1 MNVHPSDRWTDLDFA
16 PESRAARRRG
26 PSGGAHLLLLIIV
39 LFFSAF
45 IYWAYRADIDEVTR
59 GDGRVVPSSQIQI
72 IQHPDGGVVR
82 EIPIHEGDIVDRGDL
97 LIRVEST
104 ITESDFR
111 EKRGRFLSQIAAI
124 ARLEAEL
131 EEKPIQMPAEVVREA
146 PTVAQAELDL
156 YRARQNENRTAL
168 EVLRSQTEQRRQELA
183 ELQSKERQLRRSVDL
198 ATEELRITEPLL
210 ARGGVSRIEVLRLQ
224 REVND
229 LRGQMEAT
237 GLAIPRAQSALA
249 EAQRRS
255 EERAA
260 TTRREALAELSRRRG
275 EAASIGESVTAEGVR
290 VTRSEL
296 RSPVRGTIK
305 QLKINTL
312 GGVIRPGQDLIE
324 IVPLDDTLVV
334 EAKIAPADVA
344 FLSPGQSAIVKITAY
359 DFSIY
364 GGLPAKVEEISADAI
379 QDEKGNSYFRVRVRT
394 DRNSLGSQ
402 DKALPIIPGMT
413 ATVDVLTGHKSVLD
427 YLLKP
432 ILKARDRAL
441 RER

>member
-1 MNVHPSDRWTDLDFA
+1 MTSPSTDRWTDLDFA
-16 PESRAARRRG
+16 PDSRAARRRG
-26 PSGGAHLLLLIIV
+26 PAGGAHLLLLLIL
-39 LFFSAF
+39 LFMAAF
-45 IYWAYRADIDEVTR
+45 VYWAYRADIDEVTR
-59 GDGRVVPSSQIQI
+59 GEGRVVPSGQVQI

-82 EIPIHEGDIVDRGDL
+82 EILVHEGDIVDRNEL

-131 EEKPIQMPAEVVREA
+131 EDRPIEMPAEVTREA

-156 YRARQNENRTAL
+156 HRARQNENRTAL
-168 EVLRSQTEQRRQELA
+168 EVLRNQSEQRRQELA

-198 ATEELRITEPLL
+198 AAEELKITEPLL
-210 ARGGVSRIEVLRLQ
+210 ARGGVSRVEVLRLQ

-229 LRGQMEAT
+229 LRGQLEAT
-237 GLAIPRAQSALA
+237 GLAIPRAQSAMA
-249 EAQRRS
+249 EAQRRI

-260 TTRREALAELSRRRG
+260 TIRREALGELSRRRG

-296 RSPVRGTIK
+296 RSPVRGAIK
-305 QLKINTL
+305 QIKINTV
-312 GGVIRPGQDLIE
+312 GGVIRPGQDLVE
-324 IVPLDDTLVV
+324 IVPLDETLLV

-344 FLSPGQSAIVKITAY
+344 FLRPGQNAMVKITAY

-364 GGLPAKVEEISADAI
+364 GGLPAKLEEISADAI
-379 QDEKGNSYFRVRVRT
+379 QDEKGNSFFRIRVRT
-394 DRNSLGSQ
+394 DRNSLGPA
-402 DKALPIIPGMT
+402 DKSLPIIAGMT
-413 ATVDVLTGHKSVLD
+413 ASVDVLTGQKTVLD

-432 ILKARDRAL
+432 IFKARDRAL

>member
-1 MNVHPSDRWTDLDFA
+1 MTSTPTDRWTDLDFA
-16 PESRAARRRG
+16 PDSRAARRRG
-26 PSGGAHLLLLIIV
+26 PAGGAHLLLLLIL
-39 LFFSAF
+39 LFMVAF
-45 IYWAYRADIDEVTR
+45 VYWAYHADIDEVTR
-59 GDGRVVPSSQIQI
+59 GDGRVVPSGQVQI
-72 IQHPDGGVVR
+72 IQHPDGGVVQ
-82 EIPIHEGDIVDRGDL
+82 EILVHEGDIVDRNAL

-131 EEKPIQMPAEVVREA
+131 EDRPLQMPPEVTREA
-146 PTVAQAELDL
+146 PTVARAELDL
-156 YRARQNENRTAL
+156 HQARQNENRTAL
-168 EVLRSQTEQRRQELA
+168 EVLRNQSEQRRQELA

-198 ATEELRITEPLL
+198 AAEELKITEPLL

-229 LRGQMEAT
+229 LRGQLEAT
-237 GLAIPRAQSALA
+237 GLAIPRAQSAMA
-249 EAQRRS
+249 EAQRRI

-260 TTRREALAELSRRRG
+260 TTRREALGELSRRRG

-296 RSPVRGTIK
+296 RSPVRGAIK
-305 QLKINTL
+305 QIKINTV
-312 GGVIRPGQDLIE
+312 GGVIRPGQDLVE
-324 IVPLDDTLVV
+324 IVPLDETLLV

-344 FLSPGQSAIVKITAY
+344 FLRPGQNAMVKITAY

-364 GGLPAKVEEISADAI
+364 GGLPAKLEEISADAI
-379 QDEKGNSYFRVRVRT
+379 QDEKGNSFFRIRVRT
-394 DRNSLGSQ
+394 DRNSLGST
-402 DKALPIIPGMT
+402 DKPLPIIAGMT
-413 ATVDVLTGHKSVLD
+413 ASVDVLTGQKTVLD

-432 ILKARDRAL
+432 IFKARDRAL